1 MKKQDPYCYPET
13 SVLKNKFN
21 IREVSLLEKA
31 EADLSRAKM
40 SILYESPVDN
50 FDAQSFLRVHEFL
63 FEEVYDWAGRLRT
76 INISK
81 PEEVLGGKSI
91 WYEDALDLPESLDRA
106 CTAIVDTVWHIRD
119 KRRFCA
125 QLAHVFAP
133 IWKVHPFREG
143 NTRTVVAMMVMFI
156 EHNGFYVDAQLVTE
170 CAGYVRDALV
180 YASAAQPD
188 FYPLTKFL
196 NDAISRVPFDVT
208 KKSAPEEQKRRESYK
223 SYKGGRYYN
232 YSHELRPE
240 TFEKDKYSV

>member
-1 MKKQDPYCYPET
+1 MKKRKRICHA
-13 SVLKNKFN
+13 LKCLF
-21 IREVSLLEKA
+21 
-31 EADLSRAKM
+31 DT
-40 SILYESPVDN
+40 ESPVDK

-63 FEEVYDWAGRLRT
+63 FEEVYDWAGQLRT

-106 CTAIVDTVWHIRD
+106 CTAIVDTIWHIRD

-156 EHNGFYVDAQLVTE
+156 EHNGFYVDTQLVAE

-208 KKSAPEEQKRRESYK
+208 KESASEEQKRRESYK

>member
-1 MKKQDPYCYPET
+1 MA
-13 SVLKNKFN
+13 
-21 IREVSLLEKA
+21 I
-31 EADLSRAKM
+31 
-40 SILYESPVDN
+40 
-50 FDAQSFLRVHEFL
+50 
-63 FEEVYDWAGRLRT
+63 
-76 INISK
+76 ISAWRK
-81 PEEVLGGKSI
+81 EHYV
-91 WYEDALDLPESLDRA
+91 LDLPESLDRA

>member
-1 MKKQDPYCYPET
+1 
-13 SVLKNKFN
+13 
-21 IREVSLLEKA
+21 
-31 EADLSRAKM
+31 
-40 SILYESPVDN
+40 
-50 FDAQSFLRVHEFL
+50 
-63 FEEVYDWAGRLRT
+63 
-76 INISK
+76 
-81 PEEVLGGKSI
+81 
-91 WYEDALDLPESLDRA
+91 
-106 CTAIVDTVWHIRD
+106 
-119 KRRFCA
+119 
-125 QLAHVFAP
+125 
-133 IWKVHPFREG
+133 
-143 NTRTVVAMMVMFI
+143 MMVMFI